1 MGMTMIATQTE
12 EEIQRQVRVIRDAA
26 RIIRRSRSKTD
37 AFLRAIDPDLDKR
50 KKAKK
55 SK

>member
-1 MGMTMIATQTE
+1 MGITILATQTE

-26 RIIRRSRSKTD
+26 KIIRRSPRKTD
-37 AFLRAIDPDLDKR
+37 AFLRAIDPNVNQCK
-50 KKAKK
+50 KK

>member
-1 MGMTMIATQTE
+1 MGMAMIATQTE

-26 RIIRRSRSKTD
+26 RIIRRNQSKTD
-37 AFLRAIDPDLDKR
+37 AFLRAIDPDIDKR

>member
-1 MGMTMIATQTE
+1 MVATQTE

-26 RIIRRSRSKTD
+26 KLIRRSQKKTE

-50 KKAKK
+50 KKTDK

>member
-1 MGMTMIATQTE
+1 MGMAMIATQTE

-26 RIIRRSRSKTD
+26 RITRRSQSKTD
-37 AFLRAIDPDLDKR
+37 AFLSAIDPDLDKR

>member
-26 RIIRRSRSKTD
+26 RIIRSSQSKTD
-37 AFLRAIDPDLDKR
+37 AFLRAIDPNLDKR

-55 SK
+55 IK